1 MKPQIHVYKLKT
13 TMPKI
18 NLESISNN
26 TKGLPDCWH
35 IDAMGKSS
43 PEVFQK
49 RFGLPRSMR
58 NDKSVLSSLFS
69 REKRLAHFVWCMLH
83 YRNLGCQYI
92 LEGDKNVSPEAHAMA
107 RYSIE
112 RSDEGWHLRNEEDL
126 VEVPKLEIEDLNAKL
141 TELLGVRSHKSY
153 KLQQVKIQALA
164 NRANTTVDRAFETMC
179 KCAIETWLKAR
190 NDLANWE
197 QMDMAGQE
205 LLAEVIFAGFTFFGK
220 AALEDV
226 AAIEPR
232 VFDHY
237 QTFQGLSAPGLV
249 TPPLAAIKPSATSV
263 NVALLDRPYQPIE
276 PDKYAIPSNTQA
288 QQKISAA
295 KLITAASEKAA
306 PQPLAA
312 ATPATPAPSAS
323 VAQASDTTRAGSPI
337 EQEGPASLQE
347 LYALV
352 SGISQQAQASPHAGP
367 EAGHRIRELLNQHLQ
382 RLADLQSRL
391 SPEEV
396 RALIERY
403 CDAVLHMAK
412 ALAFEDSDQ
421 SDLVPVLRS
430 AWKITVVSALE
441 DGRPKAWFELHLS
454 ERQQLP
460 EFVGRFEAEQAR
472 IKAATAEIEEI
483 RQQLVQAK
491 FTARASLKAKET
503 HKTNE
508 INSAHQE
515 LETIRVEA
523 AHCLAPEGRT
533 LDDLM
538 EDASLLQDIE
548 VDVEGF
554 NPQTVQDLQAV
565 LAALTPLEAQV
576 SQAQGVAVT
585 SQLYQEAASEISAD
599 LESLALSPVLVETQA
614 LIHVSAV
621 PQVRPV
627 LKIEPSPAT
636 EIALA
641 PAVPAVSSQVES
653 QAIAVVAEEQQP
665 VELEPHP
672 EVAASSKSKLAP
684 VLPEPLERG
693 DGVLEVVAEE
703 ETAVVGVDEALKH
716 LRWAESRDEA
726 QQAFRIAYDQYSQV
740 PRYVAEAVALH
751 WIEAGHLNVAAQILR
766 DAGESTLVHDRVLDA
781 ALLRS
786 AFYGVNLWPK
796 DREALSFTQRDL
808 NLLNQKDLEDQ
819 LARRPTGKLVPYLLV
834 CATLQPALFAGGQT
848 QAATLLRL
856 AADHFD
862 DHLSHLITHTADF
875 SRRGGRLDLNVL
887 RNDQGHQVHLAVAR
901 LQDQVNA
908 WVQVNQLRTNRWH
921 ALRLALRKC
930 ADHPI
935 LAEAI
940 AAIKEGEAGDEAAV
954 SRFVERY
961 SSHTESRRLLD
972 ELVDEIRADAPVS
985 DHIDSQAYTTFCHQI
1000 DTLVSIANA
1009 WLLEVAPLDV
1019 QPKEVQ
1025 DFLQKFH
1032 TLLERSIHALENHPG
1047 YADLEHRAGSVL
1059 LLKALRKLQTEIRA
1073 DSHDTWRFDQT
1084 DATFR
1089 LPETLAKL
1097 DMGDVGVDLRLEW
1110 FAMRLTSPN
1119 WLADMLALAQRQ
1131 RAHWVRLLLLRQMES
1146 NGSQCATEI
1155 VSVSNDIAGVR
1166 AGIKKAVEQFRNLSL
1181 QAMSA
1186 DMDIISEGEHLAN
1199 VDLVS
1204 EWLDELSD
1212 RRPYADVSDIDA
1224 EVQQRVRS
1232 IEKLLSSSAALLE
1245 EELDR
1250 ELLNIRIKLG
1260 QEAVPEGWDVR
1271 ARHSLDKRN
1280 LSLVRE
1286 LINQLKEHS
1295 ERNARLVETSL
1306 LDNFELTAFLQIE
1319 ESLSTLLH
1327 EHPNPREAG
1336 ERVIHEA
1343 PGGLDYAVHRADFK
1357 DAIETLL
1364 EWRSK
1369 GKNKKSK
1376 LEKAT
1381 YEGIVSV
1388 LQFLGLD
1395 VAQKIGNEGVLNS
1408 CEYTPTGDFRRMKV
1422 RISRPSLPKGFPLFE
1437 GGIGS
1442 SQLLN
1447 IIFVQGD
1454 WNQAGLIDL
1463 VERHG
1468 QPDRSILMVGHP
1480 LTPEERRVF
1489 AAFCRDRKC
1498 TIFLLDSVTL
1508 SYVATARHQ
1517 QVMFEMFLRVSA
1529 AWTFYN
1535 PYTKGDARLPAP
1547 PEMRFGRENDIA
1559 SLVEP
1564 RGAALVYGGRQLGK
1578 TTLLHAAVQEFKK
1591 RDPLHNHAYYM
1602 LMEGKFQHTVERGID
1617 VKTHLFEKLV
1627 RKLIDDKVLPNSPG
1641 SSHMDPEDRLC
1652 QEFLRPGT
1660 TKVLFC
1666 LDEIDSVLNK
1676 DAATNFELVR
1686 SLKALVN
1693 DAHQRFRVVLA
1704 GLNNVNRFRTYP
1716 NVPLE
1721 QLGSPLEVSI
1731 LSSQDAR
1738 SLILQPLTALGFRFE
1753 EPELVDRVLAFT
1765 NRHPSLLHI
1774 FCSELVEQLGRDR
1787 TRTDGIRPIRQI
1799 DIENIESNSD
1809 VRRLSGDRFGD
1820 TLNLDKR
1827 YAVAIYGLIEA
1838 YGKSIGKFTVSKA
1851 LEVARISVPEE
1862 FEPMSESGFES
1873 ILRELV
1879 GLGVLREDDKAK
1891 RQYAFRNQS
1900 ILQLI
1905 GSMDDVRHKLQQAIC
1920 GLKDHEQD
1928 VLTCHATGS
1937 DSNKIPSP
1945 LSLQDERMILSAK
1958 PPEGAPKY
1966 SVSLIMGT
1974 PALGLT
1980 MKAMQE
1986 AFNAINE
1993 FQSGCSM
2000 AKYETQVVNDA
2011 STIEL
2016 KKFSERIQTAIDSW
2030 ASTKP
2035 AVVLISLEEC
2045 SSIDRIVDLISIA
2058 NEKASKATRLKY
2070 PLRLVFLLGA
2080 KAMWSW
2086 HAYSWISMAPNEI
2099 GGQVDLNR
2107 WSRHACE
2114 SLLEQQGM
2122 SSTPE
2127 QGELLYSATEGW
2139 YDYLMTFIEARKKK
2153 ESASSFADLSK
2164 TFKPLAQ
2171 LQSKDFEKFVT
2182 MSGMNSLP
2190 WSLPLAAKLKE
2201 FEMLTGFS
2209 SGDLQTAIEF
2219 IGDEDPNFPIT
2230 PDQAEAVVRWWS
2242 ALRVI
2247 EVNTKQQ
2254 SKDANRADKITYRFI
2269 PSIQRAISDFTSSV
2283 SSAKEALA

>member
-1 MKPQIHVYKLKT
+1 
-13 TMPKI
+13 MPKI
-18 NLESISNN
+18 DLESISNN
-26 TKGLPDCWH
+26 TKGIPDSWH
-35 IDAMGKSS
+35 IDASGKSS

-58 NDKSVLSSLFS
+58 NDKALLTLAFS
-69 REKRLAHFVWCMLH
+69 REKRLTHFVRCMLH
-83 YRNLGCQYI
+83 YRNLSLQFM
-92 LEGDKNVSPEAHAMA
+92 LTGDRNASPEAHAMA
-107 RYSIE
+107 RY
-112 RSDEGWHLRNEEDL
+112 DEGWHLRNEEDL
-126 VEVPKLEIEDLNAKL
+126 VEVQKLEEEDLNAKL
-141 TELLGVRSHKSY
+141 AELLAVRRHKDY
-153 KLQQVKIQALA
+153 KPQQVKVQALA

-179 KCAIETWLKAR
+179 KCAVETWLKAR
-190 NDLANWE
+190 NDLAHWR
-197 QMDMAGQE
+197 QMDEAARE
-205 LLAEVIFAGFTFFGK
+205 LLAEVIFTGFTFFGK

-226 AAIEPR
+226 ATIEPG

-237 QTFQGLSAPGLV
+237 RTFCGLSVSSSVASPLASTAPLATSLR
-249 TPPLAAIKPSATSV
+249 TPPLDLQHPLSETNKNGNLS
-263 NVALLDRPYQPIE
+263 
-276 PDKYAIPSNTQA
+276 KTQV
-288 QQKISAA
+288 QQELSGA
-295 KLITAASEKAA
+295 KLTENTVS
-306 PQPLAA
+306 QPLTATTPTPVAPAGGMDAA
-312 ATPATPAPSAS
+312 QMASTPSTLALA
-323 VAQASDTTRAGSPI
+323 ASDTARAGHPA
-337 EQEGPASLQE
+337 EQEGPTSLQE
-347 LYALV
+347 LYVLI
-352 SGISQQAQASPHAGP
+352 SGISNQAQANPHAGP
-367 EAGHRIRELLNQHLQ
+367 QAGHRIRELLNQHLQ

-391 SPEEV
+391 SAKEV
-396 RALIERY
+396 HALIKRY
-403 CDAVLHMAK
+403 CNAVLHMAK

-421 SDLVPVLRS
+421 RDLVPVLHA
-430 AWKITVVSALE
+430 AWKTTVVSALE
-441 DGRPKAWFELHLS
+441 DGRPKTWFEFNLS
-454 ERQQLP
+454 ERRELP
-460 EFVGRFEAEQAR
+460 EFVERFEAEQAR
-472 IKAATAEIEEI
+472 ITAATAEIEEI
-483 RQQLVQAK
+483 RQQLAQAK

-503 HKTNE
+503 HKINE

-523 AHCLAPEGRT
+523 AHCLVPEGRT

-538 EDASLLQDIE
+538 EDTSLLQDIQ

-554 NPQTVQDLQAV
+554 NPSAVQDLQAV
-565 LAALTPLEAQV
+565 LAVLAPLEAQV
-576 SQAQGVAVT
+576 RQVQGAAATSQA
-585 SQLYQEAASEISAD
+585 YQEASSKASAEQ
-599 LESLALSPVLVETQA
+599 EPPALPPVLVEPQIP
-614 LIHVSAV
+614 IHVLTVPPTQTDLEVESSSAAE
-621 PQVRPV
+621 
-627 LKIEPSPAT
+627 IIPAPA
-636 EIALA
+636 ALA
-641 PAVPAVSSQVES
+641 VSAQIES
-653 QAIAVVAEEQQP
+653 QAVAAITEEQLQAKPEAVAPPESELALASCEP
-665 VELEPHP
+665 VDQ
-672 EVAASSKSKLAP
+672 
-684 VLPEPLERG
+684 G
-693 DGVLEVVAEE
+693 DEAQKVVAEE
-703 ETAVVGVDEALKH
+703 ETAVVGVDQALKH
-716 LRWAESRDEA
+716 LRWAESREEA

-740 PRYVAEAVALH
+740 PRYIAEAVALH

-781 ALLRS
+781 ALLRL

-808 NLLNQKDLEDQ
+808 NLLNHKDLEDQ
-819 LARRPTGKLVPYLLV
+819 LERKPTGKLVPYLLV
-834 CATLQPALFAGGQT
+834 CATLQPALFAGSQT

-862 DHLSHLITHTADF
+862 DHLSHLIIHTADF
-875 SRRGGRLDLNVL
+875 SLRGGRLDLDVL
-887 RNDQGHQVHLAVAR
+887 RNEQGQHVHLAVAK

-908 WVQVNQLRTNRWH
+908 WVQVNQQRTNRWH
-921 ALRLALRKC
+921 ALRLALRNC
-930 ADHPI
+930 ADRPI

-940 AAIKEGEAGDEAAV
+940 ATIKEGEAGDGAAV
-954 SRFVERY
+954 SRFVEKY

-972 ELVDEIRADAPVS
+972 EMVDEIRADAPAS

-1009 WLLEVAPLDV
+1009 WLLEVAPPDV
-1019 QPKEVQ
+1019 RPKEVQ

-1047 YADLEHRAGSVL
+1047 YADLEHRAGSVI
-1059 LLKALRKLQTEIRA
+1059 LLKALRKLQAEIRA

-1131 RAHWVRLLLLRQMES
+1131 QAHWVRLLLLRQMES
-1146 NGSQCATEI
+1146 DGSARAAEI

-1166 AGIKKAVEQFRNLSL
+1166 AEIKKAIEQFRNLSL

-1199 VDLVS
+1199 VDLVN

-1212 RRPYADVSDIDA
+1212 RRPYADVSDIHA

-1232 IEKLLSSSAALLE
+1232 IEKLLNSSAALLE

-1271 ARHSLDKRN
+1271 ARHSLEKRN

-1306 LDNFELTAFLQIE
+1306 LDNVELTAFLQVE
-1319 ESLSTLLH
+1319 EALSTLLH
-1327 EHPNPREAG
+1327 EHPNPREAR

-1343 PGGLDYAVHRADFK
+1343 PGGLDYSVHRADFK
-1357 DAIETLL
+1357 DVIETLL
-1364 EWRSK
+1364 EWRNK

-1381 YEGIVSV
+1381 YEDIVSV
-1388 LQFLGLD
+1388 LQFLGLH
-1395 VAQKIGNEGVLNS
+1395 VEQKIGNEGVLSS

-1422 RISRPSLPKGFPLFE
+1422 RISRPYLPKGFPLFE
-1437 GGIGS
+1437 GDIGS

-1447 IIFVQGD
+1447 VIFVQGD

-1480 LTPEERRVF
+1480 LTPEERKIF
-1489 AAFCRDRKC
+1489 AAFCRERKC
-1498 TIFLLDSVTL
+1498 TIFLLDSVIL
-1508 SYVATARHQ
+1508 SYIATARHQ
-1517 QVMFEMFLRVSA
+1517 QGIFETFLRVSA

-1617 VKTHLFEKLV
+1617 VKTHLFEKLI
-1627 RKLIDDKVLPNSPG
+1627 RKLVDDKVLPYNLG
-1641 SSHMDPEDRLC
+1641 SSQMDPEDRLC

-1693 DAHQRFRVVLA
+1693 DAHHRFRVVLA

-1738 SLILQPLTALGFRFE
+1738 SLILQPLTALGVRFD
-1753 EPELVDRVLAFT
+1753 EPELVDRIMAFT

-1799 DIENIESNSD
+1799 DIENIENNSD

-1851 LEVARISVPEE
+1851 LEVARILVPEE
-1862 FEPMSESGFES
+1862 FEQMSESGFES

-1905 GSMDDVRHKLQQAIC
+1905 GSMDDVRHKLQQAIG

-1928 VLTCHATGS
+1928 VLTCHATAS
-1937 DSNKIPSP
+1937 ESNKIPSP

-1958 PPEGAPKY
+1958 PSEGAPKY
-1966 SVSLIMGT
+1966 SVSLMMGT

-1993 FQSGCSM
+1993 FQSGCST
-2000 AKYETQVVNDA
+2000 AKYETQVINDA
-2011 STIEL
+2011 ATIEL
-2016 KKFSERIQTAIDSW
+2016 EKFSERIHTAIDSL

-2035 AVVLISLEEC
+2035 AIVLISLEEC
-2045 SSIDRIVDLISIA
+2045 SSIDRIMDLISIA
-2058 NEKASKATRLKY
+2058 NERASKATRLKF

-2080 KAMWSW
+2080 KAMWNW
-2086 HAYSWISMAPNEI
+2086 HAYSWITVAPNEI

-2127 QGELLYSATEGW
+2127 QGEQLRSATEGW
-2139 YDYLMTFIEARKKK
+2139 YDYLMKFIEARKKK
-2153 ESASSFADLSK
+2153 KSATSLADLSK
-2164 TFKPLAQ
+2164 TFTPLAQ
-2171 LQSKDFEKFVT
+2171 LQGKDFEKFVT
-2182 MSGMNSLP
+2182 MSGMNNLP
-2190 WSLPLAAKLKE
+2190 WSLPLGGKLKE
-2201 FEMLTGFS
+2201 FEMLSSFS
-2209 SGDLQTAIEF
+2209 RGDLQTAIEF
-2219 IGDEDPNFPIT
+2219 MCDEDPDFPIT
-2230 PDQAEAVVRWWS
+2230 PDQADAVVCWWT

-2247 EVNTKQQ
+2247 EVNSKQQ
-2254 SKDANRADKITYRFI
+2254 SKDADREGKITYGFI
-2269 PSIQRAISDFTSSV
+2269 PSIQRAIAEWQLTV
-2283 SSAKEALA
+2283 ARAEEALA

>member
-1 MKPQIHVYKLKT
+1 
-13 TMPKI
+13 MPKI

-26 TKGLPDCWH
+26 TKGIPDCWH
-35 IDAMGKSS
+35 IDATGKSC

-58 NDKSVLSSLFS
+58 NDKSILNRAFF
-69 REKRLAHFVWCMLH
+69 REKRLADFVWCMLH
-83 YRNLGCQYI
+83 YRNLSLQFM
-92 LEGDKNVSPEAHAMA
+92 LTGDESVSPEAHAMA
-107 RYSIE
+107 RY
-112 RSDEGWHLRNEEDL
+112 DEGWHLRDEEDL
-126 VEVPKLEIEDLNAKL
+126 VEVPKLEEEDLRAKL
-141 TELLGVRSHKSY
+141 AELLVVRRHKDY
-153 KLQQVKIQALA
+153 KPQQVKVQALA

-190 NDLANWE
+190 NDLANWG
-197 QMDMAGQE
+197 QMDKAAQE

-232 VFDHY
+232 VFHHY
-237 QTFQGLSAPGLV
+237 RTFRGLGAPTSV
-249 TPPLAAIKPSATSV
+249 TQPLASMPPPAPS
-263 NVALLDRPYQPIE
+263 VAGAQLDRPYQSVE
-276 PDKYAIPSNTQA
+276 SNKNGKRSKIQV
-288 QQKISAA
+288 QQEISVA
-295 KLITAASEKAA
+295 KLFVGASENAA

-312 ATPATPAPSAS
+312 AIATTSGPPASA
-323 VAQASDTTRAGSPI
+323 AQASDTTRAGSLI
-337 EQEGPASLQE
+337 EQEEPASLQE

-352 SGISQQAQASPHAGP
+352 SGISQQAQANPYSGP
-367 EAGHRIRELLNQHLQ
+367 ESGHRILELLNQHLQ

-403 CDAVLHMAK
+403 CDVVLHMANV
-412 ALAFEDSDQ
+412 LAFEDSDQ
-421 SDLVPVLRS
+421 RDLVPVLRS

-454 ERQQLP
+454 ERRQLP
-460 EFVGRFEAEQAR
+460 EFVERFEAEQTR
-472 IKAATAEIEEI
+472 ITAATAEIEEI
-483 RQQLVQAK
+483 RRQLVQAK

-538 EDASLLQDIE
+538 EDTSLLQDIE

-565 LAALTPLEAQV
+565 LAALTPHEAQV
-576 SQAQGVAVT
+576 HQAQVVAAT
-585 SQLYQEAASEISAD
+585 SQLHQEAASEISAD
-599 LESLALSPVLVETQA
+599 PESLAQPPVLVEAQA
-614 LIHVSAV
+614 LTPELTA
-621 PQVRPV
+621 PKVRTV
-627 LKIEPSPAT
+627 LEIEPSPAT
-636 EIALA
+636 VLALA
-641 PAVPAVSSQVES
+641 PAVPTVSTQLESEAAAVAAS
-653 QAIAVVAEEQQP
+653 EQRP
-665 VELEPHP
+665 AGLEPHP
-672 EVAASSKSKLAP
+672 EVEAPSESKLAP
-684 VLPEPLERG
+684 VSPELLEGG
-693 DGVLEVVAEE
+693 DEVLEVVADED
-703 ETAVVGVDEALKH
+703 AAQVGVDEAVKH

-740 PRYVAEAVALH
+740 PRDIAEAVALH
-751 WIEAGHLNVAAQILR
+751 WIEVGHLNVAAQILR
-766 DAGESTLVHDRVLDA
+766 DAAESTLVNDRVLDA

-796 DREALSFTQRDL
+796 DRDALSFTQRDL
-808 NLLNQKDLEDQ
+808 NLLNHKDLEDQ
-819 LARRPTGKLVPYLLV
+819 LERKPMGKLVPYLLV
-834 CATLQPALFAGGQT
+834 CATLQPALFAGAQT

-862 DHLSHLITHTADF
+862 DHLSQLITHTADF
-875 SRRGGRLDLNVL
+875 SRRGGRLDLDVL
-887 RNDQGHQVHLAVAR
+887 RNEQGQQVHQAVAKI
-901 LQDQVNA
+901 QDQLNA
-908 WVQVNQLRTNRWH
+908 WVQVNQQRTNRWH

-930 ADHPI
+930 ADRPV
-935 LAEAI
+935 LAEAV
-940 AAIKEGEAGDEAAV
+940 AAIMEGETGDGAAV
-954 SRFVERY
+954 SRFVEKY
-961 SSHTESRRLLD
+961 SSHVESRRLLD

-985 DHIDSQAYTTFCHQI
+985 DQIDSQAYTTFCHQI
-1000 DTLVSIANA
+1000 DALVSIANA
-1009 WLLEVAPLDV
+1009 WLLEVAPLGV
-1019 QPKEVQ
+1019 RPKEVQ
-1025 DFLQKFH
+1025 AFLQKFH
-1032 TLLERSIHALENHPG
+1032 TLLERSIYALENHPG
-1047 YADLEHRAGSVL
+1047 YADLEHRAGSGI
-1059 LLKALRKLQTEIRA
+1059 LLKALLKLQAEIRS
-1073 DSHDTWRFDQT
+1073 DSHDIWRFDQT

-1097 DMGDVGVDLRLEW
+1097 DMGDAGVDLRLEW

-1119 WLADMLALAQRQ
+1119 WLADMLELAQRHQ
-1131 RAHWVRLLLLRQMES
+1131 AHWVRLLLLRQMES
-1146 NGSQCATEI
+1146 NGSARAAEI
-1155 VSVSNDIAGVR
+1155 ASVSNDIAGVR
-1166 AGIKKAVEQFRNLSL
+1166 AELKKAMEQFRNLSL
-1181 QAMSA
+1181 QAMSV
-1186 DMDIISEGEHLAN
+1186 DIVSEGEHLAN
-1199 VDLVS
+1199 VDLIN
-1204 EWLDELSD
+1204 EWLEALSD
-1212 RRPYADVSDIDA
+1212 RRPYVDVSDIET
-1224 EVQQRVRS
+1224 EVRQRVRS
-1232 IEKLLSSSAALLE
+1232 MEKLLNSSAALLE

-1250 ELLNIRIKLG
+1250 ELLSIRVKLG
-1260 QEAVPEGWDVR
+1260 QDAVPEGWDVR
-1271 ARHSLDKRN
+1271 ARHALDKRN

-1295 ERNARLVETSL
+1295 ERNARLVDTML
-1306 LDNFELTAFLQIE
+1306 LDNVELATFLQVE
-1319 ESLSTLLH
+1319 GALSTLLH
-1327 EHPNPREAG
+1327 EHLNPREAA
-1336 ERVIHEA
+1336 EQVIHEA
-1343 PGGLDYAVHRADFK
+1343 PGGLDYTANKADFK
-1357 DAIETLL
+1357 AAIKTLL

-1369 GKNKKSK
+1369 GKNKKPK

-1395 VAQKIGNEGVLNS
+1395 VEQKVGKEDVLSS
-1408 CEYTPTGDFRRMKV
+1408 CEYTPTGDFRRLKV
-1422 RISRPSLPKGFPLFE
+1422 RISRPSLPRGFPLFE
-1437 GGIGS
+1437 GDIGS

-1447 IIFVQGD
+1447 IIFVQGE
-1454 WNQAGLIDL
+1454 WNQAGLTDL
-1463 VERHG
+1463 IERYG

-1480 LTPEERRVF
+1480 LTPEERKVF
-1489 AAFCRDRKC
+1489 AAFCRDHKC
-1498 TIFLLDSVTL
+1498 TIFLLDSVIL
-1508 SYVATARHQ
+1508 SYAATARNQ
-1517 QVMFEMFLRVSA
+1517 QVMFETFLRVSA

-1602 LMEGKFQHTVERGID
+1602 PMDGIFQHVVERGIN
-1617 VKTHLFEKLV
+1617 VKTRLFEQLV
-1627 RKLIDDKVLPNSPG
+1627 RKLVDDKVLPNNPG
-1641 SSHMDPEDRLC
+1641 SLQMEPEDRLR

-1660 TKVLFC
+1660 DKVLFC

-1693 DAHQRFRVVLA
+1693 DPHHRFRVVFA

-1721 QLGSPLEVSI
+1721 QLGSPLGVGI

-1738 SLILQPLTALGFRFE
+1738 SLILQPLTALGYRFE
-1753 EPELVDRVLAFT
+1753 EPELVDRVMAFT

-1787 TRTDGIRPIRQI
+1787 PRTNGDRLIRQT
-1799 DIENIESNSD
+1799 DIENIENNSD
-1809 VRRLSGDRFGD
+1809 VRRLSGERFD
-1820 TLNLDKR
+1820 MTLNLDKR
-1827 YAVAIYGLIEA
+1827 YTVVVYGLIAA
-1838 YGKSIGKFTVSKA
+1838 YDKGIGKFTVSKA
-1851 LEVARISVPEE
+1851 LEVARTWVPEE
-1862 FEPMSESGFES
+1862 FEQMSESGFES
-1873 ILRELV
+1873 ILLELV
-1879 GLGVLREDDKAK
+1879 GLGVLREDDKFK
-1891 RQYAFRNQS
+1891 RQYALRNQS

-1905 GSMDDVRHKLQQAIC
+1905 GSMDDIQHKLQQAIN
-1920 GLKDHEQD
+1920 GLKNHEQD
-1928 VLTCHATGS
+1928 VLTCHPTGS
-1937 DSNKIPSP
+1937 DPNKTPSP
-1945 LSLQDERMILSAK
+1945 LSLQDERMILLAK

-1974 PALGLT
+1974 PALGLSI
-1980 MKAMQE
+1980 KAMQE
-1986 AFNAINE
+1986 GFNGINE
-1993 FQSGCSM
+1993 FQSTSWM
-2000 AKYETQVVNDA
+2000 AKYETQVINDA
-2011 STIEL
+2011 ATVDL
-2016 KKFSERIQTAIDSW
+2016 KRFSERIHTAIDSW

-2045 SSIDRIVDLISIA
+2045 SSIDRIMDLISIA
-2058 NEKASKATRLKY
+2058 NEKASKATRIKY

-2086 HAYSWISMAPNEI
+2086 HAYSWITVAPNEI
-2099 GGQVDLNR
+2099 GGLVELNR
-2107 WSRHACE
+2107 WSRNACE

-2127 QGELLYSATEGW
+2127 QGELLRSATEGW
-2139 YDYLMTFIEARKKK
+2139 YDYLLKFIEARKKK
-2153 ESASSFADLSK
+2153 ESASSFADLSRI
-2164 TFKPLAQ
+2164 FKPLAQ
-2171 LQSKDFEKFVT
+2171 LQGKDFEKFVT

-2190 WSLPLAAKLKE
+2190 WSLPLGAKLKE

-2209 SGDLQTAIEF
+2209 SDDLQTAIEF
-2219 IGDEDPNFPIT
+2219 IGDEDLDFPIA

-2247 EVNTKQQ
+2247 EVNTKEQ
-2254 SKDANRADKITYRFI
+2254 SKDADRADKITYRFI
-2269 PSIQRAISDFTSSV
+2269 PSIQRAIGDFTSSV
-2283 SSAKEALA
+2283 NSAREALV